1 MSKKVVSTILEFRKF
16 EWLNSFLFL
25 PIILLLSACSSQGSK
40 ATPIPTVTEAPIQ
53 TSTLIPSSTN
63 TLTPTV
69 TETLRPTLTTTPTKT
84 YTASP
89 TSTITLTSTPTPS
102 GPAKVVASIP
112 ESIPC
117 TLKGTSPACVYSY
130 AVTFTESQGVGATIT
145 WMNIVYYDIEGYAWC
160 NGRCEWD
167 VEIRIDGNSSTED
180 KHWINGVYDV
190 IGLPDRNFIGGRVE
204 IEYKGMDDNGFNF
217 SGKLSSKFEKP

>member
-1 MSKKVVSTILEFRKF
+1 MFCQAVGTGGISTILLGGRD
-16 EWLNSFLFL
+16 
-25 PIILLLSACSSQGSK
+25 A
-40 ATPIPTVTEAPIQ
+40 
-53 TSTLIPSSTN
+53 
-63 TLTPTV
+63 
-69 TETLRPTLTTTPTKT
+69 
-84 YTASP
+84 ASP

-117 TLKGTSPACVYSY
+117 TLKGTPPACVYSY
-130 AVTFTESQGVGATIT
+130 TVTFTESQGVGATIT

-167 VEIRIDGNSSTED
+167 VEIRIEGNSSTED

-204 IEYKGMDDNGFNF
+204 VEYKGMDDNGFNF
-217 SGKLSSKFEKP
+217 AGKLSSKFAKP